1 MGTDLLG
8 RDLFS
13 RLLYGAQ
20 TSLII
25 GVVAN
30 GLALVIGTLV
40 GITAGFFRGWIGGVL
55 MRFTDLMMAFPA
67 LLLAICLAAIF
78 QPSLWIVALVI
89 ALVNWVQ
96 TARVI
101 YTETSSLATRDF
113 IAAERTLGASTGRIL
128 FRHILPHL
136 LPTII
141 VWGTLGISTTVL
153 LEATLSFLG
162 IGVQPPTASWGNII
176 FENQTY
182 FQTAPWLVFIP
193 GAAIILTGA
202 GLQPGRRCAA
212 RRAGPDAA
220 GARLMAAYLI
230 RRLVQA
236 VLILFGVSFITFFL
250 LYVLPADPVRQIAGR
265 SATAETVQNIR
276 EQLGLDKPFVV
287 QYARYL
293 GALVQGDMGRSYLQ
307 KTEVAELILSR
318 LPATLLLMVAA
329 IFCELVL
336 GLTMGI
342 IAALWRGRA
351 GGPDADDHVL
361 RHRLGAAVRG
371 EPAAAL
377 RLRGEAGLV
386 PHRRLRDLC
395 PSGAAC
401 RDAWASSGPAG
412 TPA

>member
-1 MGTDLLG
+1 MTDLGADSSVMQPQGALKRLLQRKFAVFGLVLIVLVFGGAAFAPLLAPFDPNDQMFDGLTLEGSPMSPGGQFLLGTDLLG

-30 GLALVIGTLV
+30 GLALLIGTLV
-40 GITAGFFRGWIGGVL
+40 GITAGFFRGWIGAVL

-78 QPSLWIVALVI
+78 QPSLWIVAMVI

-101 YTETSSLATRDF
+101 YAETSSLATRDF

-162 IGVQPPTASWGNII
+162 VGVQPPTASWGNII

-182 FQTAPWLVFIP
+182 FQSAPWLVFIP
-193 GAAIILTGA
+193 GAAIILLALAFNLVG
-202 GLQPGRRCAA
+202 
-212 RRAGPDAA
+212 DAL
-220 GARLMAAYLI
+220 RD
-230 RRLVQA
+230 
-236 VLILFGVSFITFFL
+236 VL
-250 LYVLPADPVRQIAGR
+250 DPTQ
-265 SATAETVQNIR
+265 
-276 EQLGLDKPFVV
+276 
-287 QYARYL
+287 
-293 GALVQGDMGRSYLQ
+293 
-307 KTEVAELILSR
+307 
-318 LPATLLLMVAA
+318 
-329 IFCELVL
+329 
-336 GLTMGI
+336 
-342 IAALWRGRA
+342 RGR
-351 GGPDADDHVL
+351 D
-361 RHRLGAAVRG
+361 
-371 EPAAAL
+371 
-377 RLRGEAGLV
+377 
-386 PHRRLRDLC
+386 
-395 PSGAAC
+395 
-401 RDAWASSGPAG
+401 
-412 TPA
+412 